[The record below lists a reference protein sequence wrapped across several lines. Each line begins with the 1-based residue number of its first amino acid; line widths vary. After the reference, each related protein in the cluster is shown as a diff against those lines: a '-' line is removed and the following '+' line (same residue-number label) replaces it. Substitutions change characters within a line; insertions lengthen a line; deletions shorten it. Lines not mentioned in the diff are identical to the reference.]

1 MNVTVTN
8 NTEKTVKK
16 IKALGR
22 TFSSQLEGWSLLEFF
37 KLVLFP
43 EDLSSGQIRSSWV
56 LGLTCLPLLS
66 WRAEPHREES
76 PLMLS
81 QLKVVFQLTGDLLE
95 GPSVRSQDSGDRSF
109 PPGISDE
116 LTDEHSMVGR
126 HWPEDTSFLRAPLQV
141 LLTFMAGAP
150 GLPPWVL

>member
-81 QLKVVFQLTGDLLE
+81 QLKVVF
-95 GPSVRSQDSGDRSF
+95 
-109 PPGISDE
+109 
-116 LTDEHSMVGR
+116 
-126 HWPEDTSFLRAPLQV
+126 
-141 LLTFMAGAP
+141 
-150 GLPPWVL
+150 GLGTTNW